1 MEMTTLDP
9 VELLKL
15 IPDQELESFAKLLG
29 HELTYP
35 NSRQDLA
42 DKIRN
47 HSRSK
52 VLSALIDISGVWLT
66 MMRDIVGFLEG
77 CHVTMR
83 TTGCVLFLP
92 INGEETQLYL
102 TPQISDLLARF
113 DTSTLTP
120 KTTSDWDEA
129 LSALH
134 GLDSWLGY
142 IVQDSEPRRHRKLS
156 NRKVLRAAMG
166 GPVRDLYDREVRV
179 DTQAL
184 EKMFSLWRT
193 LDYLNFKL
201 DEIGDHPSLPEAVK
215 DLKDE
220 VSQWSSRFGEHIEQ
234 MSYDQE
240 VMYEVDRALERTDP
254 WSESWTTEELFDSDC
269 WRHDREWDDWVRFI
283 EDVLSLAN
291 LERSSG
297 IADLLRLDLLKDR
310 PRLFEVWCMSQILSW
325 YRAWGYAVELESVKA
340 GDPPVWNLNYSRASE
355 PVARIECGATRWWF
369 FYQLFRAGADRA
381 NMPDLA
387 LLSSRDPASDVIWIA
402 DPKYSEARSYSL
414 KDYIEVAER
423 YRDTF
428 QPQHV
433 WICEYFARRNWF
445 KGACYEHR
453 DRFSILLEVQPEGEG
468 TRLLR
473 QELRDV
479 HNFSANGFV
488 LAVDCSGSFVDKLPQ
503 LEQELQLLSGRAT
516 AVFCFADVAK
526 EISGANP
533 ITLDVIQT
541 EGTSLGGGTL
551 LGPLVAALE
560 NFRVKDPSLTELLL
574 VTDGSFSDG
583 SLDDSSNEL
592 RVRLEKIFA
601 NIEQVSDKASLGHII
616 AERLA

>member
-1 MEMTTLDP
+1 MNSLDP

-15 IPDQELESFAKLLG
+15 IPDQELEPFANLLG
-29 HELTYP
+29 DGLTDP
-35 NSRQDLA
+35 TSRTELA

-52 VLSALIDISGVWLT
+52 ILSALIAISGVWLT
-66 MMRDIVGFLEG
+66 MMRDIVGFLQR
-77 CHVTMR
+77 CDVTMR

-102 TPQISDLLARF
+102 TTQISDLLARF
-113 DTSTLTP
+113 DASILTP

-134 GLDSWLGY
+134 SLESWLGY
-142 IVQDSEPRRHRKLS
+142 IVRDSEPRRHRKIS
-156 NRKVLRAAMG
+156 NRKVMDAAMG
-166 GPVRDLYDREVRV
+166 RPVRDLYDREVQV
-179 DTQAL
+179 DARAL
-184 EKMFSLWRT
+184 EKVFSLWRT
-193 LDYLNFKL
+193 LEYLDFKL
-201 DEIGDHPSLPEAVK
+201 SEIGDNPSLPEAVK

-220 VSQWSSRFGEHIEQ
+220 VSQWASHFGEHIEQ
-234 MSYDQE
+234 MSYDHE
-240 VMYEVDRALERTDP
+240 VWYEVDRAIERTDP

-269 WRHDREWDDWVRFI
+269 WQYDSEWDEWVRFI

-297 IADLLRLDLLKDR
+297 IADLMRLDLLKDR

-325 YRAWGYAVELESVKA
+325 YLSWGCAVELESVKA
-340 GDPPVWNLNYSRASE
+340 SNPPIWNLNYSRASN
-355 PVARIECGATRWWF
+355 PVAHIECGGTQWWF
-369 FYQLFRAGADRA
+369 FYQLFRTGTDRA

-387 LLSSRDPASDVIWIA
+387 LLSGRDPSSDVVWIA
-402 DPKYSEARSYSL
+402 DPKYSEAGGYTR

-445 KGACYEHR
+445 KGAYYEHG
-453 DRFSILLEVQPEGEG
+453 DRFSILSEVQPEGEG

-479 HNFSANGFV
+479 HKFSANDLV
-488 LAVDCSGSFVDKLPQ
+488 LAIDCSGSFADKLPQ
-503 LEQELQLLSGRAT
+503 LEQELKLLSERAT
-516 AVFCFADVAK
+516 AVFCFASVAK
-526 EISGANP
+526 ELSGATP
-533 ITLDVIQT
+533 MTLDVIQT
-541 EGTSLGGGTL
+541 EGRALGGSTL
-551 LGPLVAALE
+551 LEPLVSALESIHVAALSSHTL
-560 NFRVKDPSLTELLL
+560 VV
-574 VTDGSFSDG
+574 VTDGAFA
-583 SLDDSSNEL
+583 DSSDEL
-592 RVRLEKIFA
+592 NARLGKIFA
-601 NIEQVSDKASLGHII
+601 SVERASNKEAINRII
-616 AERLA
+616 AEKHLL